1 MALSNEHRELAAKN
15 AKEFFNGKIAE
26 PELNACLTTIKSGE
40 TKVPAHGSFICAV
53 FYWRIFLVAGNK
65 SFTGN
70 AGGIG
75 FVGGGSTNGD
85 IYLAN
90 GVTLQELQTKTVSF
104 QFNSAAVYLN
114 VNFFDSNSKFLG
126 SYQGGGIGTC
136 PGTGGGTG
144 KWS

>member
-1 MALSNEHRELAAKN
+1 MALSKEHREAAASE
-15 AKEFFNGKIAE
+15 AKKFFNGKISDN
-26 PELNACLTTIKSGE
+26 ELNECLTTVKSGSNS
-40 TKVPAHGSFICAV
+40 VPAQGSFICAV
-53 FYWRIFLVAGNK
+53 FYWRIHLVQGSK

-85 IYLAN
+85 IYLAS
-90 GVTLQELQTKTVSF
+90 GVSINELLNNTTSF

-114 VNFFDSNSKFLG
+114 VNFFDTNSKFLG

-144 KWS
+144 VWS